1 MSDPF
6 VHLHVHSEYSLLDG
20 MGKAAGL
27 AKRAAEMGQP
37 ALALT
42 DHGAMHGIIARLQEG
57 GCQAA
62 LGRRGLYHPVRSV
75 HEGA

>member
-1 MSDPF
+1 
-6 VHLHVHSEYSLLDG
+6 

-42 DHGAMHGIIARLQEG
+42 DHGAMHGIIEFTPRLQEG
-57 GCQAA
+57 GYQATV
-62 LGRRGLYHPVRSV
+62 GRGGLYHAVRPADD
-75 HEGA
+75 GA